1 MDRVRISDWQTAYGT
16 VPSLRGAG
24 TDAVCIA
31 RIYLPAPD
39 MVMNLSLFVFVFFSF
54 FCQRERRKQ
63 EVYLFYY
70 FILFYFILLIDW
82 FVGLVGLVGWDALKG
97 QSMHWSK
104 RAALIAA
111 RV

>member
-54 FCQRERRKQ
+54 LFAREREGNRKCI
-63 EVYLFYY
+63 YFTSLFY
-70 FILFYFILLIDW
+70 FILFY
-82 FVGLVGLVGWDALKG
+82 
-97 QSMHWSK
+97 
-104 RAALIAA
+104 
-111 RV
+111 